1 VIEFLPPRCV
11 PFGARQI
18 SGLEEVLADR
28 EMSQTELARLSGVS
42 LVTVNAMTQN
52 RTKQFSLL
60 TLDKICGA
68 LKCQPGDLLERKRGR

>member
-1 VIEFLPPRCV
+1 VTEFLAAAMS

-42 LVTVNAMTQN
+42 LLTVNAMKQN
-52 RTKQFSLL
+52 RTKQVSLL